1 MTRVLD
7 ALKALEER
15 RAAESAAAPRAVET
29 AAHAHAAPQP
39 RSSEPKPTQQ
49 ETAPSPPPLRP
60 ERVHPATESVRRAA
74 KEHAVANMCL
84 LPTVPV
90 VAEPYHE
97 LAERIS
103 EQLSTNYCNV
113 MLFVSPDAMAEPGFS
128 MTHLAQ
134 AFSLQSTGDVLLV
147 DGDLRNGRLSKTV
160 CPTGPGMIE
169 AMAGAAHWPQIIHS
183 TTTPRIDFV
192 SRGEGEISSREPAKF
207 GWGAL
212 RPKYRAVLIGIA
224 DQRLPETA
232 ALAAHCDAVY
242 VLISRPHTKRQAAAD
257 AVEALRANGA
267 HLMGCVVVND

>member
-7 ALKALEER
+7 ALKALEQR
-15 RAAESAAAPRAVET
+15 RAGET
-29 AAHAHAAPQP
+29 AAKPHTVDATPKPEVAPVPAAAKHAA
-39 RSSEPKPTQQ
+39 
-49 ETAPSPPPLRP
+49 TAPPPLRA
-60 ERVHPATESVRRAA
+60 ERVHPATEEVRRAA
-74 KEHAVANMCL
+74 QEHAVANMCL

-90 VAEPYHE
+90 VADYYHE

-113 MLFVSPDAMAEPGFS
+113 MLFVSADAAATDPGFS

-147 DGDLRNGRLSKTV
+147 DGDLKHARLSKTA
-160 CPTGPGMIE
+160 CPAGPGIVE
-169 AMAGAAHWPQIIHS
+169 AMTGRAKWPQIIHP

-192 SRGEGEISSREPAKF
+192 SRGEGEVSTQEPVEF

-212 RPKYRAVLIGIA
+212 RPKYRAVLIGVA
-224 DQRLPETA
+224 DQESPETA

-242 VLISRPHTKRQAAAD
+242 VLISRPHTKRQAAVD
-257 AVEALRANGA
+257 AVEALRSGGA

>member
-7 ALKALEER
+7 ALKALEQR
-15 RAAESAAAPRAVET
+15 RGEEAAAAPSAS
-29 AAHAHAAPQP
+29 APSAAPAVASAP
-39 RSSEPKPTQQ
+39 PEPKEAAPTKA
-49 ETAPSPPPLRP
+49 TSPAPAHPPRI
-60 ERVHPATESVRRAA
+60 HPATEAARRAA

-90 VAEPYHE
+90 VADPYHE

-113 MLFVSPDAMAEPGFS
+113 MLFVGLDGAAETALS

-147 DGDLRNGRLSKTV
+147 DGDLKDGRLSKTV
-160 CPTGPGMIE
+160 CPLGPGIVE
-169 AMAGAAHWPQIIHS
+169 AMCGEANWPQIIHS

-192 SRGEGEISSREPAKF
+192 SRGEAALETSEPAEF

-212 RPKYRAVLIGIA
+212 RPRYRAVLIGVA
-224 DQRLPETA
+224 DERMPKTA

-242 VLISRPHTKRQAAAD
+242 VLVSRPHTKRQAAAD
-257 AVEALRANGA
+257 AVERLRAQGA
-267 HLMGCVVVND
+267 HLMGCVMLND